1 MMCWVVMWWVQDDWT
16 MNGMWIE
23 WTVKCSNFFLSI
35 TYNFQVQR
43 RLCQKFDRFLNYDIK
58 KITLFLNLLYE
69 IYAQIWRML
78 CVCAGACVK
87 FPLEFLMAT
96 MFSLSTSENSSIS
109 TTTYKPNF
117 LIFVLHL

>member
-1 MMCWVVMWWVQDDWT
+1 MWWVQYDST

-23 WTVKCSNFFLSI
+23 WTLKCSNFFLSI

-43 RLCQKFDRFLNYDIK
+43 RLCQKFDRFLNYDK
-58 KITLFLNLLYE
+58 KNYTIFGFIIWNLCTN
-69 IYAQIWRML
+69 MKDVV
-78 CVCAGACVK
+78 CVCARACVK
-87 FPLEFLMAT
+87 FPFEFLMAT

-117 LIFVLHL
+117 LVFILHL